1 MRRLLGVFLSLLFTG
16 CAVGPNYKRPPIA
29 APDQVRGA
37 AGPAQAASL
46 ADRPWWEI
54 FGDETLQGLL
64 DEALKNGYDVRL
76 AAARLEEARANAGIA
91 RSEFFPRVGY
101 QAQWSRSRESQFLA
115 PGAGVVSLHDVNLGL
130 SWELDLWGR
139 IRRSSEAALAQ
150 YLATDEA
157 RRGVLLSLISETA
170 TDYFQLRQL
179 DLRLE
184 IARRTRAAFQET
196 YDLFNRRFEA
206 GMASSLET
214 ASAEASLAGVAGQ
227 VPQLESQIVA
237 LENAIGLLLGRNP
250 GAIARGAAL
259 TDQFLPP
266 EVPAGLPSD
275 LLRRR
280 PDIRQAEQQL
290 VAANA
295 NVGVAMAS
303 FFPTISLTGAFG
315 GISPDVSNLFSA
327 GKTWSIAAGLTGP
340 LFQGLRLKNQY
351 DARVAQWEQ
360 AKTQYE
366 RTVTNAFAE
375 VSSAIVAHQKLAE
388 AEKEQTRAVA
398 AYRQAVTL
406 SNQRYVAGFAG
417 YLDLLQAE
425 QNLFPAENA
434 LAQLR
439 FNRLT
444 NFVQLYKALG
454 GGWNLSDPTR
464 VRAAAKSMPPS
475 AQPGDPAIRN

>member
-1 MRRLLGVFLSLLFTG
+1 LRKLFGALLLPLLLSG
-16 CAVGPNYKRPPIA
+16 CAVGPNYRRPPIA
-29 APDQVRGA
+29 APEAVRGA
-37 AGPAQAASL
+37 AGPAEAASL
-46 ADRPWWEI
+46 ADRAWWEI
-54 FGDETLQGLL
+54 FQDETLQGLL

-76 AAARLEEARANAGIA
+76 AAARVEEARAGAGIA
-91 RSEFFPRVGY
+91 RSEFFPQVNY
-101 QAQWSRSRESQFLA
+101 QGQWSRSRESDLLA
-115 PGAGVVSLHDVNLGL
+115 PGVGTISLHDVNLGA

-150 YLATDEA
+150 YLATEEA
-157 RRGVLLSLISETA
+157 RRGILLTLVSETA
-170 TDYFQLRQL
+170 TDYFELRQL

-184 IARRTRAAFQET
+184 IARRTRTAFQET
-196 YDLFNRRFEA
+196 YDLFARRLEA
-206 GMASSLET
+206 GMASELET
-214 ASAEASLAGVAGQ
+214 ASAEASLASVAGQ
-227 VPQLESQIVA
+227 VPQLESQVVA
-237 LENAIGLLLGRNP
+237 LENAISLLLGRNP
-250 GAIARGAAL
+250 GPIPRGASL

-266 EVPAGLPSD
+266 EVPAGLPAD

-280 PDIRQAEQQL
+280 PDVREAEQQL

-295 NVGVAMAS
+295 AVGVAMAN

-315 GISPDVSNLFSA
+315 GVSTDVSTLFSS
-327 GKTWSIAAGLTGP
+327 GRTWSVAGGLTGP

-360 AKTQYE
+360 AKAQYE
-366 RTVTNAFAE
+366 KAVTNAFGEA
-375 VSSAIVAHQKLAE
+375 SSVIVAHQKLAE

-398 AYRQAVTL
+398 AFRRAVTL

-417 YLDLLQAE
+417 YLDVLQAE

-439 FNRLT
+439 LARLA

-454 GGWNLSDPTR
+454 GGWNIEDPTWAR
-464 VRAAAKSMPPS
+464 PASATSAKTSPS
-475 AQPGDPAIRN
+475 KP